1 MVQRMTALSFHGST
15 SFSAASCPQLSRLSS
30 RKICLRRAGEWN
42 NMRLSNLMAPGPMRN
57 CLRER
62 ERKYC
67 CLPRRLREGALS
79 VGFLQTPS
87 SAPSL
92 AVLTNRWQLYFK
104 TCPRPPLARSGT
116 RFRWRKANERARS
129 EQAVARARA
138 LNTEATEE
146 L

>member
-1 MVQRMTALSFHGST
+1 MVQRMTALSFHGIDKF
-15 SFSAASCPQLSRLSS
+15 FSGLMSSALPSLFTEDFACAAT
-30 RKICLRRAGEWN
+30 GEWN

-104 TCPRPPLARSGT
+104 T
-116 RFRWRKANERARS
+116 
-129 EQAVARARA
+129 
-138 LNTEATEE
+138 
-146 L
+146 